1 MFSSVDEKHD
11 NASFDM
17 KIFMRGPC
25 HMVFWFLE
33 EVPSYREVFFSV
45 TFTVIHAPAHD
56 RNVPVND
63 NS

>member
-1 MFSSVDEKHD
+1 
-11 NASFDM
+11 
-17 KIFMRGPC
+17 
-25 HMVFWFLE
+25 MVFWFLE

-56 RNVPVND
+56 RNMPVND